1 MRLNDPLVTRFKYEG
16 KEYTIDL
23 AFDNVLDVFDVLN
36 DKTLR
41 DYEKAEICLILLL
54 GDQTFDK
61 TITIDLWNYIYE
73 SFIKIES
80 KQPIEYDRKGNPMP
94 VRDED
99 NESFIDL
106 DKDAGYIFSSFQQAY
121 NMNLFQQQGKLHWH
135 EFQSLLNGL
144 PSDTIMQR
152 IIQIRMWEPSKGES
166 SEYKQSMKKL
176 QKIYALE
183 DEKIEENS
191 P

>member
-1 MRLNDPLVTRFKYEG
+1 MRLNDPLVTNFEYEG

-23 AFDNVLDVFDVLN
+23 SFDNVLDVFDVLN
-36 DKTLR
+36 DKVLR
-41 DYEKAEICLILLL
+41 DHEKAEICLVLLL

-61 TITIDLWNYIYE
+61 TIVIDLWNYIYE

-94 VRDED
+94 IRDED

-144 PSDTIMQR
+144 PSDTMMQR

-166 SEYKQSMKKL
+166 SEYKQSMRKL

-183 DEKIEENS
+183 DNVEQV
-191 P
+191 